1 MRNPVIRWGL
11 VRKKRI
17 RTKGKERPVANRR
30 RRAIAYE
37 ITPGGNIVDQS
48 TLDARAINAIRF
60 LSVDAVQKA
69 KSGHPGTPMGL
80 APLSYLL
87 WTRYLRYN
95 PKNPDWP
102 GRDRFVLSC
111 GHASML
117 LYSLLHL
124 TGFDLSLE
132 DIRQFR
138 QWGSR
143 TPGHPE
149 AGHTPGVEVTT
160 GPLGQGISNAVGMAM
175 ASRLLAHRFNRPGH
189 EIVSHRVVALCSD
202 GDLMEGVASEAASLA
217 GLHRLGNLVAFYD
230 DNRITIEGSTD
241 LAFREDVEGR
251 FRAYGWNVLHV
262 SDGDTDLP
270 ALSRAIEG
278 AFAERGRPTLVMVRT
293 TIAFGSPNK
302 QDTAD
307 AHGAPLGEAE
317 VALAKETL
325 GWPAEPAFFVPGDV
339 LEHFREAVPKG
350 ERLERE
356 WRIRMAEYR
365 SAFPDLAMEWERVQ
379 WGDLPEG
386 WADVLPSFPPEGG
399 AIATRSASKMVLNA
413 IAARVPELA
422 GGSADLAPSTET
434 FIKEGGEFLPDAPP
448 GGRNFHFGVREHGMG
463 AILNGMA
470 RHGGVIPY
478 GATFFVF
485 SDYMRP
491 SIRLAALMGI
501 RVIYVFTHDSIGVG
515 EDGPTHQPVEH
526 LASLRAM
533 PNLYVLRPADANETA
548 ASWKIALERTSGP
561 SALVLS
567 RQKLPVL
574 PPEDVHRDGNVYR
587 GAYIYLEGTG
597 GNPKVILLA
606 SGSELHVAV
615 AARKLLEAEGI
626 PARVVSFLCRER
638 FEEQPAAYRNA
649 VLPPAVRA
657 RVSVE
662 AGSTFGWSR
671 YLGEEG
677 IAVGIDRFGAS
688 APGDRLFRE
697 FGITAENVAAKAKAV
712 L

>member
-1 MRNPVIRWGL
+1 M
-11 VRKKRI
+11 
-17 RTKGKERPVANRR
+17 
-30 RRAIAYE
+30 
-37 ITPGGNIVDQS
+37 DQG

-95 PKNPDWP
+95 PRNPDWP

-124 TGFDLSLE
+124 AGFDLSLE
-132 DIRQFR
+132 DLRQFR
-138 QWGSR
+138 QWESR

-175 ASRLLAHRFNRPGH
+175 ASRLLAQRFNRPGH

-217 GLHRLGNLVAFYD
+217 GFHRLGNLVAFYD

-241 LAFREDVEGR
+241 LAFREDVAGR
-251 FRAYGWNVLHV
+251 FRAYGWNVLSV
-262 SDGDTDLP
+262 ADGNTDLEG
-270 ALSRAIEG
+270 LSRAIEA
-278 AFAERGRPTLVMVRT
+278 AFAERERPTLVIVRT
-293 TIAFGSPNK
+293 EIAFGSPNK
-302 QDTAD
+302 HGTAD
-307 AHGAPLGEAE
+307 AHGSPLGEAE
-317 VALAKETL
+317 IALTKEAL
-325 GWPAEPAFFVPGDV
+325 GWPKEPAFFIPDDV
-339 LEHFREAVPKG
+339 LAHFREAVPRG

-356 WRIRMAEYR
+356 WRVRMAEYLR
-365 SAFPDLAMEWERVQ
+365 AFPDLAMEWERVH

-386 WADVLPSFPPEGG
+386 WADSLPSFPPEGG
-399 AIATRSASKMVLNA
+399 AIATRSASRQVINA

-434 FIKEGGEFLPDAPP
+434 LIKGGGEFLPGAPP

-470 RHGGVIPY
+470 RHGGVVPY
-478 GATFFVF
+478 GATFLVF
-485 SDYMRP
+485 SDYMRG

-526 LASLRAM
+526 VASLRTM

-548 ASWKIALERTSGP
+548 AAWRMALERTAGP
-561 SALVLS
+561 SALILT

-574 PPEDVHRDGNVYR
+574 PPEAVHRDGNVSR
-587 GAYIYLEGTG
+587 GAYIYEEGAG
-597 GNPKVILLA
+597 GSPKVILAA
-606 SGSELHVAV
+606 SGSEVHVALG
-615 AARKLLEAEGI
+615 AKKLLEADGI

-638 FEEQPAAYRNA
+638 FEEQPEAYRDM
-649 VLPPAVRA
+649 VFPPAVRA

-662 AGSTFGWSR
+662 AGSTFGWER
-671 YLGEEG
+671 YVGEKG
-677 IAVGIDRFGAS
+677 VSVGIDRFGAS

-697 FGITAENVAAKAKAV
+697 FGITAEAVAMRAKA
-712 L
+712 LL